1 MNVQVKIEV
10 RMDQMKSNPS
20 AVVFDL
26 GGVLIDVDPRYLYRQ
41 MSHDEARI
49 EHFLAQICTPAW
61 NFEQDRGRS
70 TDVATEE
77 LIRRHPPHADWI
89 RAYYGEH
96 GKTFR
101 DAIAG
106 TVEIL
111 QALKDNGV
119 PVFALSNW
127 NGECFQVAEA
137 RFPFLDL
144 FEDIVVS
151 GRVGLCK
158 PELEI
163 YELASRRFGYSA
175 QEIFFID
182 DREENLEPAIKLD
195 WRTHLYRSPDAL
207 ERSLLQFEILQ

>member
-1 MNVQVKIEV
+1 
-10 RMDQMKSNPS
+10 MDQMNSNPR

-26 GGVLIDVDPRYLYRQ
+26 GGILIDVDPRYLYRQ
-41 MSHDEARI
+41 FSDDEARI
-49 EHFLAQICTPAW
+49 EQFLAQICTPAW
-61 NFEQDRGRS
+61 NHEQDRGRS
-70 TDVATEE
+70 IAEATEE
-77 LIRRHPPHADWI
+77 LVQSHPSHADWI

-101 DAIAG
+101 EAIAG

-111 QALKDNGV
+111 LALKNKGV

-137 RFPFLDL
+137 RFQFLDL

-182 DREENLEPAIKLD
+182 DREENLLPADSLG
-195 WRTHLYRSPDAL
+195 WQTHHFQSPEGL
-207 ERSLLQFEILQ
+207 KQSLLQFDLTL

>member
-1 MNVQVKIEV
+1 M
-10 RMDQMKSNPS
+10 SNPN
-20 AVVFDL
+20 VVIFDL

-41 MSHDEARI
+41 MSNDEAQI
-49 EHFLAQICTPAW
+49 EYFLDQICTPAW
-61 NFEQDRGRS
+61 NLEQDRGRS
-70 TDVATEE
+70 IVEATEQ
-77 LIRRHPPHADWI
+77 LMGRHPQYADWI

-111 QALKDNGV
+111 AAIKGKGI

-127 NGECFQVAEA
+127 NGECFQVAEE

-144 FEDIVVS
+144 FEDIIVS

-158 PELEI
+158 PEPEI

-175 QEIFFID
+175 NEILFID
-182 DREENLEPAIKLD
+182 DREENLEPAAKLG
-195 WRTHLYRSPDAL
+195 WTTHHFRTPEAL
-207 ERSLLQFEILQ
+207 TQSLSQLDLLS